1 MTNQA
6 NSIENT
12 GGLRKHTFWT
22 FLVAL
27 LLASCLFWQWQHG
40 HGPSSA
46 SACCASTNAEST
58 SVANTLP
65 AAFSFTAS
73 SADGYQATGDAST
86 IPWAI
91 KSVDLNAWL
100 KSGMDWKVTGDA
112 TNVTLTGTVE
122 SEEIKLAKG
131 AEAQIFFGTGVKIDN
146 QLAVKV
152 AEIAPVAVAT
162 PGVAKLY
169 FDTAKASLPNDA
181 KENLTPIIEWLK
193 ATPTAKAVI
202 SGYHDSHGSLAS
214 NQELAKHRAK
224 AVSAALEEAGIHDD
238 RIELRKP
245 QSTIGLGEAAEA
257 RRVEV
262 SVE

>member
-12 GGLRKHTFWT
+12 GGPLKHTFWT
-22 FLVAL
+22 LLVAL
-27 LLASCLFWQWQHG
+27 LLAIYLFWQWQHG
-40 HGPSSA
+40 HGSAIA
-46 SACCASTNAEST
+46 SACCESTNAEST

-91 KSVDLNAWL
+91 KSADLNAWL
-100 KSGMDWKVTGDA
+100 KGGTDWKVTGDA
-112 TNVTLTGTVE
+112 TNATLTGTAE

-131 AEAQIFFGTGVKIDN
+131 AEAQKIFGTGVKIDN

-152 AEIAPVAVAT
+152 AGVAPVAAAT
-162 PGVAKLY
+162 PAVAKLY
-169 FDTAKASLPNDA
+169 FYTAKASLPNDA
-181 KENLTPIIEWLK
+181 KEILAPIIEWLK
-193 ATPTAKAVI
+193 ATPTAIAVI
-202 SGYHDSHGSLAS
+202 SGYHDSHSSLVS

-224 AVSAALEEAGIHDD
+224 AVSAALEEAGIDDD

-245 QSTIGLGEAAEA
+245 ESTTGVGDAAEA

-262 SVE
+262 SVK